1 MTTKDKDVTTQAAND
16 MTRLAIKLCMTK
28 DIGVHGNLFGGHM
41 LAWLDEAA
49 ATWACS
55 VCRNPN
61 MVTVK
66 IDEMIFERP
75 VKIGNQVN
83 IYGKVEHIG
92 RSSLRMYVEARTKN
106 FYTGEEKMV
115 CSTIFIFVRI
125 DESGEPVPIDEAV
138 RNKYNK
144 NT

>member
-1 MTTKDKDVTTQAAND
+1 MIEEKIDEKG
-16 MTRLAIKLCMTK
+16 MTRLALKLCMTK
-28 DIGVHGNLFGGHM
+28 DIGVHGNLFGGNM

-49 ATWACS
+49 ATWACN

-66 IDEMIFERP
+66 IDEMVFERP

-83 IYGKVEHIG
+83 IYGRVENVG
-92 RSSLRMYVEARTKN
+92 KTSLTVYVEARTKN
-106 FYTGEEKMV
+106 FYTGDEKIV

-125 DESGEPVPIDEAV
+125 DVDGTPVPIDEAV
-138 RNKYNK
+138 RKKYN
-144 NT
+144 T

>member
-1 MTTKDKDVTTQAAND
+1 MDKKEKNLTTSANDD
-16 MTRLAIKLCMTK
+16 MTRLALKLCMTK
-28 DIGVHGNLFGGHM
+28 DIGVHGNLFGGNM
-41 LAWLDEAA
+41 LSWLDEAA

-55 VCRNPN
+55 ICRNPN

-83 IYGKVEHIG
+83 IYGRVENVG
-92 RSSLRMYVEARTKN
+92 KSSLTLYIEARTKN
-106 FYTGEEKMV
+106 FYTGDERLV

-125 DESGEPVPIDEAV
+125 DEGGTPVPIDEAV
-138 RNKYNK
+138 RLKYSK
-144 NT
+144 

>member
-1 MTTKDKDVTTQAAND
+1 MIEEKIDEKG
-16 MTRLAIKLCMTK
+16 MTRLALKLCMTK
-28 DIGVHGNLFGGHM
+28 DIGVHGNLFGGNM

-49 ATWACS
+49 ATWACN

-83 IYGKVEHIG
+83 IYGRVEEVG
-92 RSSLRMYVEARTKN
+92 KTSLKLYVEARTKN
-106 FYTGEEKMV
+106 FYTGEEKIV
-115 CSTIFIFVRI
+115 CSTFFIFVRI
-125 DESGEPVPIDEAV
+125 DEDGTPVPIDEAV
-138 RNKYNK
+138 GKKYN
-144 NT
+144 

>member
-1 MTTKDKDVTTQAAND
+1 MVGKTDNNK
-16 MTRLAIKLCMTK
+16 MTRLALKLCMTK
-28 DIGVHGNLFGGHM
+28 DIGVHGNLFGGNM
-41 LAWLDEAA
+41 LSWLDEAA

-66 IDEMIFERP
+66 IDEMVFERP

-83 IYGKVEHIG
+83 IYGRVENVG
-92 RSSLRMYVEARTKN
+92 KTSLTVYIEARTKN
-106 FYTGEEKMV
+106 FYTGDEKLV

-125 DESGEPVPIDEAV
+125 DENGDPVPIDEAV
-138 RNKYNK
+138 RLEYNK
-144 NT
+144 